1 MKIKQK
7 MKLSV
12 FATLLALGVSL
23 TLSPTTYAMSKA
35 QFKDAVC
42 SVIEGP
48 GAEQACKKQIDNTG
62 KYTLGS
68 SGKVIKFSD
77 WDDKPKADLVEAME
91 LGVTTPAELEEARK
105 DAEKDAPPAGDDCGG
120 VETAIIKCDADNSGG
135 IESNGVWALLLMA
148 INILTAGIGIAAI
161 GGIVYGSI
169 LYTTAGDNESQIKSA
184 KEIIRN
190 VIVGLVAY
198 IGMFALLQFII
209 PGGVFS

>member
-12 FATLLALGVSL
+12 FATLLAVGVSL
-23 TLSPTTYAMSKA
+23 TFSPTTYAMNKT

-42 SVIEGP
+42 SAIEGP
-48 GAEQACKKQIDNTG
+48 GAEQTCKRQIDRTG

-77 WDDKPKADLVEAME
+77 WKEATKADLVEAMD
-91 LGVTTPAELEEARK
+91 LGATTPAELEEARK
-105 DAEKDAPPAGDDCGG
+105 EPDTPPVGDDCAG

-135 IESNGVWALLLMA
+135 IETNGVWALLLMA

-169 LYTTAGDNESQIKSA
+169 LYTTAGDNESQIKTA
-184 KEIIRN
+184 KEVIRN
-190 VIVGLVAY
+190 VIIGLIAY

-209 PGGVFS
+209 PGGVFT